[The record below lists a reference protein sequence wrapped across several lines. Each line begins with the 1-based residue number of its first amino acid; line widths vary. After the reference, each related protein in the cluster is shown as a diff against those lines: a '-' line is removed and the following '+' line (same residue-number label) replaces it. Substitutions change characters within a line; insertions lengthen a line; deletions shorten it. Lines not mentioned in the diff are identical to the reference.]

1 MKDYKKYFIFVI
13 AVLAVGCANQ
23 IPPSGGDE
31 DKTPP
36 KIVKVEP
43 NENSLHVSGRE
54 ILLEFSEFV
63 DRRSFQDAIK
73 IYPVSKEVP
82 EFNWSGKS
90 VEVKFSKSFKEIF
103 PNKTIIVS
111 INNSFRD
118 INGNQLTEPISF
130 AFSTGGVLDSAT
142 ISGKVY
148 NHIGKIISVYAYRI
162 INESSFNPTI
172 NLSDYTTQTN
182 TDGSYVLNYLAPG
195 NYKLVALEDDDRNF
209 LYTEGRENFGVL
221 SSDVNLGINVSIVN
235 KNFYI
240 NQVNQS
246 NLVSPELDYKNYFPD
261 SVGIISTSI
270 SYGTRA
276 VLPEQSIFIFFNK
289 HKPSRESLPS
299 IFKLQDEYL
308 QDEKLIFNW
317 RNDSLVEIF
326 SVNKFSAGR
335 SYNLS
340 IKLPVSKDSVYKFN
354 LKFKTLSV
362 NSFGDVKGIVQGV
375 DAQRELPVVF
385 SLSLLDSKPEKT
397 FSSQSFD
404 TVFTIS
410 KLPEGDYSMFSFI
423 DSDNSGTFDF
433 GLIVPFRFSEPFYV
447 YPSKLQVKAGW
458 STENVL
464 INFK

>member
-1 MKDYKKYFIFVI
+1 MKDYKKYFIFVM
-13 AVLAVGCANQ
+13 AVFVVGCANQ

-36 KIVKVEP
+36 KIINVEP
-43 NENSLHVSGRE
+43 KQNSLLVSGRE
-54 ILLEFSEFV
+54 ILMEFSEFV

-82 EFNWSGKS
+82 ELNWSGKNVS
-90 VEVKFSKSFKEIF
+90 IIFSKDLKILF
-103 PNKTIIVS
+103 PNRTIVVNIS
-111 INNSFRD
+111 NSFRD

-130 AFSTGGVLDSAT
+130 AFSTGSVLDSAS

-148 NHIGKIISVYAYRI
+148 NQIGKIISVYAYRT

-172 NLSDYTTQTN
+172 GFPDYSTQTN
-182 TDGSYVLNYLAPG
+182 ADGSYVLNYLAPG
-195 NYKLVALEDDDRNF
+195 NYRLIVLDDDDRNL

-221 SSDVNLGINVSIVN
+221 NTDVTLGINESVTN

-240 NQVNQS
+240 SQVNKS
-246 NLVSPELDYKNYFPD
+246 NLVSPELDYKNYFQD

-270 SYGTRA
+270 SNGTRA

-299 IFKLQDEYL
+299 VVKFYDEYL
-308 QDEKLIFNW
+308 QDEKIIFNW
-317 RNDSLVEIF
+317 RNDSLVEVF
-326 SVNKFSAGR
+326 PLNKFSAGR

-340 IKLPVSKDSVYKFN
+340 IKIPVSKDSVYKFN

-362 NSFGDVKGIVQGV
+362 NSFGDVKGLI
-375 DAQRELPVVF
+375 QRSESQVESPVVF
-385 SLSLLDSKPEKT
+385 NLSLLDSKPEKL

-404 TVFTIS
+404 SVFTIS

-423 DSDNSGTFDF
+423 DSDINGTFDY
-433 GLIVPFRFSEPFYV
+433 GSIVPFRFSEPFYI